1 MYILYSV
8 RRIPLTSYESQSN
21 KTQLI
26 ACIIA
31 GKTRVERLEQAA
43 HVERT
48 AHVEQAERAK
58 RNAPIAHYPTVDR
71 KLTAR

>member
-1 MYILYSV
+1 M

-26 ACIIA
+26 ACVDRLPIMRINA
-31 GKTRVERLEQAA
+31 GRTRAKREERA
-43 HVERT
+43 

-71 KLTAR
+71 ELTAR